1 MKYFQNVVD
10 TVRDL
15 MSPNAE
21 ERSYKTGMRA
31 DEDGFMDIDW
41 CDEVVIKSWDELRET
56 FQVANRRKAIAPTQ
70 FNPMSTRGH
79 CIMTLEV
86 ETPNPD
92 IPGMKRKGRLYVCD
106 LAGTEP
112 AGDIVYA
119 NYEKKTFPDGS
130 FEYEYKG
137 PHSDQSRT
145 MELRSQG
152 MKINLSLSEM
162 AQFFMKMADAVKSNK
177 LKPGMSIPGCNSFF
191 LCRFLKTTMLQAKTY
206 LFAAIRPEV
215 EYHRYTFSTLG
226 FAKNASVV
234 QLKPKKVSVVASPAE
249 KKLMEELEAMK
260 ALMEQMK
267 AEAVAEELDDA
278 EAEAKISALEAQLQS
293 KQNDLETEVVGAPSE
308 RHNAL
313 QAKLQEQRDG
323 YAKRGISMT
332 EFDGATTSP
341 FFAGLDEDPFR
352 NNRFMYI
359 LAKPETKFGDNGD
372 INPFSYSIIDDHCVV
387 KVNGETITLIGGK
400 GEVFHNGRLVT
411 EGQQVQLALFDR
423 VMMGEDM
430 MMLRW
435 SGKEPAGAAIMSNED
450 AFTEYRKG
458 LMESR
463 KSSGGASGAA
473 TAAAEASGS
482 VTSAQL
488 EAERARI
495 MEERAKWEK
504 ERAELQ
510 AATQKKDD
518 AQAAVSNLDSIIMT
532 LVPKTRKAK
541 KLVDLLNRVHMTFE
555 VALER
560 GADHVVK
567 PMVRNTIDSCIFTFN
582 YFICTYCY

>member
-21 ERSYKTGMRA
+21 ERSYKSGMRA

-41 CDEVVIKSWDELRET
+41 CDEVVIKSWDELREI

-112 AGDIVYA
+112 AGDILYA
-119 NYEKKTFPDGS
+119 NYEKKTFDDGS

-137 PHSDQSRT
+137 PHPDQSRT

-162 AQFFMKMADAVKSNK
+162 AQFFMKMAEAVKRNK
-177 LKPGMSIPGCNSFF
+177 LQPGMTIPGCNSFF

-260 ALMEQMK
+260 ALVEQMK
-267 AEAVAEELDDA
+267 AEAAAEELDDA
-278 EAEAKISALEAQLQS
+278 QAANKIAELEAQLQS
-293 KQNDLETEVVGAPSE
+293 KQNDLETEVVGVPSE

-313 QAKLQEQRDG
+313 QARLQEQREG
-323 YAKRGISMT
+323 YAKRGIGLT
-332 EFDGATTSP
+332 DFEFGTVHP
-341 FFAGLDEDPFR
+341 YFMGMDEDPFR
-352 NNRFMYI
+352 NNRFMYV

-387 KVNGETITLIGGK
+387 KIEGDVITLIGGK
-400 GEVFHNGRLVT
+400 GEVFHNGSLVT

-423 VMMGEDM
+423 VVMGEDM

-435 SGKEPAGAAIMSNED
+435 TSKETDGKPMLSSEE
-450 AFTEYRKG
+450 AFSEYRKG
-458 LMESR
+458 LLDSR
-463 KSSGGASGAA
+463 KSTVGASGAA

-482 VTSAQL
+482 VTSGQL

-510 AATQKKDD
+510 AVTQRKDD
-518 AQAAVSNLDSIIMT
+518 SQAAVSNLDSAIMT

-541 KLVDLLNRVHMTFE
+541 KLVDLLNRVRMTFE
-555 VALER
+555 VMLER

-567 PMVRNTIDSCIFTFN
+567 PLVSFKHLYYVMLLIILLA
-582 YFICTYCY
+582 